1 MAALFAE
8 ELSIVIEVAP
18 ENVATVAA
26 AYAAA
31 GVTATPLATATA
43 DTTRCLPA
51 QSACMPACT
60 TT

>member
-31 GVTATPLATATA
+31 GVTATPIGTSTA
-43 DTTRCLPA
+43 DGQASITVAVGCV
-51 QSACMPACT
+51 
-60 TT
+60 